1 MTKLN
6 KLLIEMEVSQ
16 ADLYREI
23 ARIYPKSPI
32 TKPQLSRIIN
42 GRVEYYSTFTVI
54 RICAALK
61 VTPNEILEY

>member
-6 KLLIEMEVSQ
+6 KLLIAMDVSQ

-42 GRVEYYSTFTVI
+42 GRVKYYSTFTVI
-54 RICAALK
+54 RICSALN
-61 VTPNEILEY
+61 VTPNEILDF